1 MLDKRLDEEDVGVV
15 AVAWLFLTGVS
26 RPFVE
31 AVLSAV
37 GVDSCSWG
45 RRSLDGGCRDFAL
58 NDRVLRRNPASS
70 LPLGSLVRVVLTRVD
85 RSTLEPST
93 LGLRVEKLGRRFGIA
108 SPVVSN
114 VNTPGPIDFL
124 GGRVGSDVDDDGGI
138 WLWRRALDEGAGGG
152 GIMVFVAGACPVRR
166 FASFCCR
173 MELDLV
179 VLVAPSGLA
188 HVLVVRGVGV
198 LLV

>member
-1 MLDKRLDEEDVGVV
+1 VGVV
-15 AVAWLFLTGVS
+15 APVGLFLMGVS

-31 AVLSAV
+31 LSMV
-37 GVDSCSWG
+37 GVDSCSWV

-58 NDRVLRRNPASS
+58 NERVLRRNPASS
-70 LPLGSLVRVVLTRVD
+70 LPLASLLRVLTRVD
-85 RSTLEPST
+85 KSALVLST
-93 LGLRVEKLGRRFGIA
+93 LGLRVEKLGRRFDI
-108 SPVVSN
+108 VSLEVSS

-152 GIMVFVAGACPVRR
+152 GIMVFVVGACPVRR
-166 FASFCCR
+166 FVSLCCR

-179 VLVAPSGLA
+179 VLVAPSGLD
-188 HVLVVRGVGV
+188 HVLAVRGVGV